1 MNIMEKSTSCIC
13 IHLCGESSSWWLSIV
28 YTHTYTIH
36 NFCKKYICKI
46 TNSFLVRSIPTFIHW
61 THVSQKVIPSFYF
74 YDKNTFACTL
84 KMLPAI
90 DKNKFHHPPPGTW
103 IWSLSRTRIGC
114 NLNFVN
120 IIIIFLPLLRKN
132 RSIYIKDEKS
142 TMYYIYQILRDGL
155 LPPL

>member
-36 NFCKKYICKI
+36 NFCKQYKCKI
-46 TNSFLVRSIPTFIHW
+46 TNSFSCQVDSHIYPLNTCLAKGNFQFFFMIKILL
-61 THVSQKVIPSFYF
+61 HVLWKCCPPL
-74 YDKNTFACTL
+74 T
-84 KMLPAI
+84 
-90 DKNKFHHPPPGTW
+90 KNKFHHPPLGTW

>member
-1 MNIMEKSTSCIC
+1 M
-13 IHLCGESSSWWLSIV
+13 SIV

-46 TNSFLVRSIPTFIHW
+46 TKFFSCQVDSYIYPLNTCLAKGNTQFL
-61 THVSQKVIPSFYF
+61 F
-74 YDKNTFACTL
+74 YDKKSPACTL
-84 KMLPAI
+84 RMLPTI

-114 NLNFVN
+114 NLNFVY
-120 IIIIFLPLLRKN
+120 IVTIFLPLLRKN

-142 TMYYIYQILRDGL
+142 TMYYIDQILRDGL